1 MAIINIEY
9 YSEVLGMNRK
19 FNVIYPEASKT
30 GVKDGN
36 DIPVLYLLHGMSGNE
51 DSWLIR
57 TGIDRLIRHTQLAIV
72 MPSTDLGFYTNTN
85 YGMRYFDAIAKELPQ
100 VVHNFFPNLS
110 TKREKNFIAGLSMG
124 GYGAFK
130 LALAT
135 EKFSYAAS
143 LSGALDMTDLKEQS
157 AENEAYWTGIFGD
170 LDHFNDSENSIL
182 YLAEHHTGEKPKL
195 YSWCGEQDYLISGNN
210 RAAQLLEE
218 KGFELRYENAP
229 GTHEWYYWTK
239 QIETVL
245 KWLPIDYK
253 EEERLS

>member
-30 GVKDGN
+30 GEEVGT

-57 TGIDRLIRHTQLAIV
+57 TGLDRMIRHTRLAVV
-72 MPSTDLGFYTNTN
+72 MPSTDLGFYTNTH
-85 YGMRYFDAIAKELPQ
+85 YGMKYFDAIAKELPD
-100 VVHNFFPNLS
+100 VLHNFFPNLS

-135 EKFSYAAS
+135 DKFSYAAS

-157 AENEAYWTGIFGD
+157 AEHAEYWQGLFGNID
-170 LDHFNDSENSIL
+170 QFNDTENSIL
-182 YLAEHHTGEKPKL
+182 YLAEHHSGFKPKL

-210 RAAQLLEE
+210 HAAQVLEKE
-218 KGFELRYENAP
+218 GFDLTYKNTP
-229 GTHEWYYWTK
+229 GKHEWYYWTK
-239 QIETVL
+239 QIEEVL
-245 KWLPIDYK
+245 KWLPITYK
-253 EEERLS
+253 QEERLS

>member
-30 GVKDGN
+30 GQNVGA

-57 TGIDRLIRHTQLAIV
+57 TGIDRMIRHTPLAIV
-72 MPSTDLGFYTNTN
+72 MPSTDLGFYTNTR
-85 YGMRYFDAIAKELPQ
+85 YGMKYFDAIAYELPE

-110 TKREKNFIAGLSMG
+110 KKREKSFIAGLSMG

-135 EKFSYAAS
+135 DNFSYAAS

-157 AENEAYWTGIFGD
+157 AENEEYWKGIFGD
-170 LDHFNDSENSIL
+170 LAHFNESENSIL
-182 YLAEHHTGEKPKL
+182 YLAEHHIGPKPKL
-195 YSWCGEQDYLISGNN
+195 YSWCGEQDYLIAGNN
-210 RAAQLLEE
+210 HAARVLEE
-218 KGFELRYENAP
+218 KGFDLTYQRSS

-239 QIETVL
+239 QIEEVL
-245 KWLPIDYK
+245 KWLPVNYK
-253 EEERLS
+253 QEERLS